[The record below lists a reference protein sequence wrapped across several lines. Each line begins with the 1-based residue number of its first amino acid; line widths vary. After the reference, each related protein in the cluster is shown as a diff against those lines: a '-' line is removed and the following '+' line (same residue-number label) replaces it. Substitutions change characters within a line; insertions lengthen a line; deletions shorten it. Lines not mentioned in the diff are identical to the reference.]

1 MINVVID
8 PMTYYPYRA
17 VCDCE
22 WESDNYEWLSDV
34 VTEMVVHKQVH
45 AQNRKEVRHVQVQ
58 G

>member
-45 AQNRKEVRHVQVQ
+45 AQTRKEMQHV
-58 G
+58 